1 MLCVAP
7 CCRCLPCA
15 GGLHYDE
22 PHRPVRQC
30 SARTTAANRAVLL
43 EQGGTEQQQQQQ
55 ATAQPSQAAAGSA
68 TVLSSSVEP
77 PPPPQLLGP
86 AISAVNLLAMSM
98 PGTDADTAFAGA
110 CNAAKA
116 LLLRAVTE
124 SSDSAEHAAVIKA
137 GLVELHQAVAAGS
150 EPPGNLVLQ
159 LLRSLRAV
167 AACLGCSNN
176 SEQKGGSMDLLA
188 VAGPCAA
195 TMHEGTAAVAPE
207 QQQQQQQGAGSKR
220 TAHAS
225 ITASSSSKKA
235 KLQERPPPADAD
247 SRPGLWLPGNFYV
260 QLGDTVFMQV
270 SGPAAAKDRCS
281 FIVNTSSSSGC
292 GSTAGGDS
300 SSSSN
305 AAEALCWIWRLE
317 AFTAST
323 VSARFYYNASRSL
336 HAPLLFQKK
345 SQPLQ
350 REGLQGV
357 VHTLL
362 PGDVLAELG
371 PELAAE
377 VEELLFQAVDEGE
390 D

>member
-1 MLCVAP
+1 
-7 CCRCLPCA
+7 
-15 GGLHYDE
+15 
-22 PHRPVRQC
+22 
-30 SARTTAANRAVLL
+30 
-43 EQGGTEQQQQQQ
+43 
-55 ATAQPSQAAAGSA
+55 
-68 TVLSSSVEP
+68 VLSSSVEP
-77 PPPPQLLGP
+77 PQQQQLLGP

-150 EPPGNLVLQ
+150 EPPGDLVLQ
-159 LLRSLRAV
+159 LLSSLRAV
-167 AACLGCSNN
+167 AACLVDSNS

-207 QQQQQQQGAGSKR
+207 QQQQQQGAGSKR

-270 SGPAAAKDRCS
+270 SGPAAAKDHCS

-357 VHTLL
+357 VHTLM
-362 PGDVLAELG
+362 PGDVLTALG

-390 D
+390 E